1 MALLLAL
8 LGAGPTA
15 AGTWAPEFRGTL
27 GRVGDGG
34 YTQVLS
40 HDGALW
46 VSTQS
51 YGDDNVNVRNL
62 TVLTCGAE
70 PPIRCERSAVRSG
83 THDQDLGRFHRSALG
98 ANGLP
103 AFCYADSP
111 AVKVSRCTDARCAEF
126 TTEVVDPD
134 APNGKSWSSA
144 SKCSLAPGARAAAI
158 SQKSDGPLYIA
169 LQDPSTKRWRREL
182 ALAGHPKTDHP
193 SAAIDPDDSGA
204 LAVSFASRSSNSLAV
219 LRCRI
224 DGPPGACARTA
235 NVSVWDATSPKSG
248 VRYTQAAF
256 KRRADGTTFLSVHYI
271 AMDDG
276 TLRRCDEDGSGG
288 ATITKMAPTASKG
301 SCPGL
306 SSCPYGG
313 FLTTKPWTRGFESGV
328 TTSYFDESRKMTQY
342 CCRCHLGCILLK
354 MPAMSLLTD
363 GNENVGRLVVADD
376 KAGELWSDVGADG
389 YGRDSSLTFVAD
401 GIIAVSYMNY
411 SHNTTLKELRLAI
424 LSERPPMKSDDRQ
437 QPSRT
442 SRWWFM

>member
-1 MALLLAL
+1 MPATTGWMTLLLAL
-8 LGAGPTA
+8 FGAAPTA
-15 AGTWAPEFRGTL
+15 AGTWTTEFEGTL

-51 YGDDNVNVRNL
+51 YGDDALNVRNL

-98 ANGLP
+98 ADGLP

-144 SKCSLAPGARAAAI
+144 SKCSLAPGASAAAI

-169 LQDPSTKRWRREL
+169 LQDPATKRWRREL

-224 DGPPGACARTA
+224 DGPGACARTA

-248 VRYTQAAF
+248 VRYTQAVF

-328 TTSYFDESRKMTQY
+328 TTSYFDESR
-342 CCRCHLGCILLK
+342 
-354 MPAMSLLTD
+354 
-363 GNENVGRLVVADD
+363 GNENIGRLVVADD

-424 LSERPPMKSDDRQ
+424 LSERPPIKSDDRQ